1 MPDIDQIKIRQLDF
15 SLLLIARSLLR
26 HRRTTETARELGLSQ
41 SAISHALGRLRTAF
55 GDELFVRRPHGLEPT
70 RHALELGRRIDVIL
84 AETQAALG
92 LAEQFDPVVTT
103 REFRIAAPDFLTT
116 VMAGP
121 LLALMQAEAP
131 GARVAHRI
139 ALGADALAL
148 LERDEIDLAVGRF
161 PPLGEAFR
169 VRDLYRDRYCAVARV
184 GRIEGRLTR
193 AQFERLAHVAVSV
206 SGDFRTLTDDD
217 FRDLG
222 LVRRVVATAPRFTI
236 AFGMVGQTEAVA
248 IAPERLARARA
259 AAYGLET
266 HELPFSLPPLHVV
279 AVVRARAHPGVDWLV
294 DKVREAAG

>member
-1 MPDIDQIKIRQLDF
+1 MRIRQLDF

-41 SAISHALGRLRTAF
+41 SAISHALGRLRQAF

-70 RHALELGRRIDVIL
+70 RHAVELGRRIDVIL

-92 LAEQFDPVVTT
+92 LGEQFDPAATT

-116 VMAGP
+116 LLAGP
-121 LLALMQAEAP
+121 LLARMQVEAP

-139 ALGADALAL
+139 ALGPDALAAVK
-148 LERDEIDLAVGRF
+148 RDEIDLAVGRF

-169 VRDLYRDRYCAVARV
+169 VRDLYRDRYCAVARA

-193 AQFERLAHVAVSV
+193 PLFERLAHVAVSV

-222 LVRRVVATAPRFTI
+222 LTRRVVATAPRFTI
-236 AFGMVGQTEAVA
+236 AFGMVGQTDAIA
-248 IAPERLARARA
+248 IAPERLARAQA
-259 AAYGLET
+259 AAYDLET
-266 HELPFSLPPLHVV
+266 HDLPFALPPLRIV
-279 AVVRARAHPGVDWLV
+279 AVARARAHPGVDWLAEQ
-294 DKVREAAG
+294 VRAAAGETL

>member
-1 MPDIDQIKIRQLDF
+1 MRIRQLDF

-41 SAISHALGRLRTAF
+41 SAISHALGRLRLAF

-70 RHALELGRRIDVIL
+70 RHAVELGRRIDVIL

-92 LAEQFDPVVTT
+92 LGERFDPAATT

-116 VMAGP
+116 LVAGP
-121 LLALMQAEAP
+121 LLARMQVDAP

-139 ALGADALAL
+139 ALGPDALAA

-169 VRDLYRDRYCAVARV
+169 VRDLYRDRYCAVARA

-193 AQFERLAHVAVSV
+193 VLFERVAHVAVSV
-206 SGDFRTLTDDD
+206 SGDFRTLTDGD

-222 LVRRVVATAPRFTI
+222 LTRRVVATAPRFTI
-236 AFGMVGQTEAVA
+236 AFGMVGQSDAIA
-248 IAPERLARARA
+248 IAPLRLARAQA

-266 HELPFSLPPLHVV
+266 HDLPFQLPSLRIV
-279 AVVRARAHPGVDWLV
+279 AVARARAHPSVDWLAE
-294 DKVREAAG
+294 KVREAVG